1 MYSRHFAEQGYVLL
15 PKFLDGSTCQ
25 ELREAAELSAHSGAG
40 SRDMLDW
47 EWCRLLA
54 VTLRQKLADLDC
66 LSPRFRAVQC
76 TLFEKS
82 PERNWLVAIHQDLS
96 IPVEAKVADTKLSGW
111 SIKDGI
117 PFVHAPV
124 NVLAQLTAVRVHL
137 DPCDACDGPL
147 NVVPS
152 SHLHGIV
159 DTAKA
164 NELRSLLGVV
174 QCTASVGD
182 ALVMRPALLHASSKA
197 SGNSRRRVLHFL
209 FGPPSLPYGLKWSRA
224 V

>member
-1 MYSRHFAEQGYVLL
+1 MHCRHFTEQGYVLF
-15 PKFLDGSTCQ
+15 PKLLDGSTCQ
-25 ELREAAELSAHSGAG
+25 ELREAAELCTHKGAG

-66 LSPRFRAVQC
+66 LSPMFRAVQC

-82 PERNWLVAIHQDLS
+82 PERNWLVAMHQDLS
-96 IPVEAKVADTKLSGW
+96 IPVEAKVAETELSGW
-111 SIKDGI
+111 SVKGEI
-117 PFVHAPV
+117 PFVHAPA
-124 NVLAQLTAVRVHL
+124 NILEQLTAVRVHL
-137 DPCDACDGPL
+137 DPCDAGDGPL
-147 NVVPS
+147 NVVPG

-174 QCTASVGD
+174 SCTASVGD
-182 ALVMRPALLHASSKA
+182 ALVMRPSLLHASSKA

-209 FGPPSLPYGLKWSRA
+209 YGPPSLPYGLKWARA